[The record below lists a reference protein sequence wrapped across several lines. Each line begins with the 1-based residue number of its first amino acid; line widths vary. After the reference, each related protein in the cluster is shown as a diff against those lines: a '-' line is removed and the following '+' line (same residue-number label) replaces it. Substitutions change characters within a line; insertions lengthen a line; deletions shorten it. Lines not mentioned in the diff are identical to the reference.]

1 MEFNG
6 TFIVTIITFI
16 IFIVVMNKILYAP
29 ILRIMEERKNFI
41 EDNYNEAQHNTSQ
54 SEEILKEKDEKIGKV
69 KSEAKEKFSKE
80 TSLAKDKK
88 DSCVNNAKNQAKE
101 ELNNKRQDFL
111 NAKEQ
116 TSQNL
121 KGDIVNLAQL
131 ISDKFLKTKEEIKD
145 VDDELINRI
154 MQR

>member
-54 SEEILKEKDEKIGKV
+54 SEQILKEKDEKIGKV

-131 ISDKFLKTKEEIKD
+131 ISDKFLKAKEEIKD

>member
-16 IFIVVMNKILYAP
+16 IFIVVMNRILYAP
-29 ILRIMEERKNFI
+29 ILKIMEERKNFI
-41 EDNYNEAQHNTSQ
+41 ENNYNEAKHNTSQ
-54 SEEILKEKDEKIGKV
+54 SETILKEKDEKIGSV

-80 TSLAKDKK
+80 MTLAKEKK
-88 DSCVNNAKNQAKE
+88 DSSVLNAKNQAKE
-101 ELNNKRQDFL
+101 DLDNKRQDFL
-111 NAKEQ
+111 NVKEQ

-121 KGDIVNLAQL
+121 KKDIVNLAQL
-131 ISDKFLKTKEEIKD
+131 ISDKFLKAKEEIKD

>member
-88 DSCVNNAKNQAKE
+88 DSCFNNAKNQAKE

-111 NAKEQ
+111 NAKVQ

-131 ISDKFLKTKEEIKD
+131 ISDKFLKAKEEIKD